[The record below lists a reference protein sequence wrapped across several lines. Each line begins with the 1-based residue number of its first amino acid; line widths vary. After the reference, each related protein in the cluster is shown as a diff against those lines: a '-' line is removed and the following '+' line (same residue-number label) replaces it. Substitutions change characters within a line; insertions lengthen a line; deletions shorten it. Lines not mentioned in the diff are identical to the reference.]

1 MLLRTAENLFVN
13 KNAIKSKF
21 GNILEKVGISQNGW
35 ELFWEFQDF
44 EWEFH
49 SFGSNNTV
57 NKQGIKRMKKR
68 MRLRRRARRFEIGRG
83 AIMFLFLPHSAVL

>member
-1 MLLRTAENLFVN
+1 MLQRLVEKLFVN

-35 ELFWEFQDF
+35 EFFWEFQGF

-57 NKQGIKRMKKR
+57 VE
-68 MRLRRRARRFEIGRG
+68 FD
-83 AIMFLFLPHSAVL
+83 